1 MTAMKM
7 NEGQEGGSS
16 PTGNGASSSANPS
29 VSSKSHTVVTQL
41 SALAEEDDPT
51 SGTVSEGKSYAY
63 SPRKSSIKFSI
74 HLSCNFLILVEPWCG
89 VELGL
94 EL

>member
-51 SGTVSEGKSYAY
+51 SGTVSEGKSYAC
-63 SPRKSSIKFSI
+63 SPLKSKAKILLIFFYLVGTRK
-74 HLSCNFLILVEPWCG
+74 
-89 VELGL
+89 L
-94 EL
+94 EVMERIT

>member
-63 SPRKSSIKFSI
+63 SPLKS
-74 HLSCNFLILVEPWCG
+74 HLSCI
-89 VELGL
+89 
-94 EL
+94 